1 MERKGKEWDDSR
13 RRSLNA
19 YVDYRR
25 ESMNYPWLVCDEI
38 GDAYYE
44 GTEWGSS
51 HPALS
56 AAERGTIDEI
66 ILALKNLG
74 EEKMISYGKEIEL
87 LERLRG

>member
-1 MERKGKEWDDSR
+1 MERKGKEWNESR
-13 RRSLNA
+13 CRSLRT

-25 ESMNYPWLVCDEI
+25 ESMNYPEYVYDEI

-56 AAERGTIDEI
+56 AAERGIIDEVI
-66 ILALKNLG
+66 FALKNLG
-74 EEKMISYGKEIEL
+74 EDKMISYGKEIEL

>member
-1 MERKGKEWDDSR
+1 MERKGKEWNDARNVSA
-13 RRSLNA
+13 NG
-19 YVDYRR
+19 YVMYKRALMD
-25 ESMNYPWLVCDEI
+25 YPWYVLDEI
-38 GDAYYE
+38 GDAYRE
-44 GTEWGSS
+44 GAEWGSS

-74 EEKMISYGKEIEL
+74 EDKMISYGKEIEL

>member
-1 MERKGKEWDDSR
+1 MERKGKEWKDARDVSMNGYVKYR
-13 RRSLNA
+13 RTFMDYPA
-19 YVDYRR
+19 YVY
-25 ESMNYPWLVCDEI
+25 DEI
-38 GDAYYE
+38 ADAYRE

-74 EEKMISYGKEIEL
+74 EEKMISYGREIEL

>member
-1 MERKGKEWDDSR
+1 MERKGKEWNDARDVSMKG
-13 RRSLNA
+13 
-19 YVDYRR
+19 YVKYRWALTDYPG
-25 ESMNYPWLVCDEI
+25 YVYDEI
-38 GDAYYE
+38 ADAYRE

-66 ILALKNLG
+66 MLALKNLG
-74 EEKMISYGKEIEL
+74 EDKMISFSKEIEL

>member
-1 MERKGKEWDDSR
+1 MERKGKEWDDAR
-13 RRSLNA
+13 N
-19 YVDYRR
+19 V
-25 ESMNYPWLVCDEI
+25 SMNGYVECRRMAMDYPWLLCDEI
-38 GDAYYE
+38 ADAYRE

-74 EEKMISYGKEIEL
+74 EDKMISFGKEIEL